1 LGKDRPRAQQQAV
14 RLEFSR
20 TAQRHLR
27 EARDFIAR
35 DNPDAA
41 EALVALIASRATT
54 LQQFPLAGRLLSGDR
69 RALALPPTPYSLI
82 YRSLPERVIVLAVW
96 HGARAWR

>member
-1 LGKDRPRAQQQAV
+1 M

-20 TAQRHLR
+20 TAQRHLI

-41 EALVALIASRATT
+41 EALVALILARTST
-54 LQQFPLAGRLLSGDR
+54 LQQFPLAGRALAGDR
-69 RALALPPTPYSLI
+69 RAFALPPTPYSLI
-82 YRSLPERVIVLAVW
+82 YRIPPERVVVLAVW
-96 HGARAWR
+96 HGARAWP

>member
-1 LGKDRPRAQQQAV
+1 V

-27 EARDFIAR
+27 EARDFIAQ

-41 EALVALIASRATT
+41 DALVAMIIARAAT
-54 LQQFPLAGRLLSGDR
+54 LQEFPLAGRALGGDR

-82 YRSLPERVIVLAVW
+82 YRVVATRVVVLAVW
-96 HGARAWR
+96 HGARAWP

>member
-1 LGKDRPRAQQQAV
+1 M

-27 EARDFIAR
+27 EARDFIAK

-41 EALVALIASRATT
+41 DTLVALIVARAAT
-54 LQQFPLAGRLLSGDR
+54 LRQFPLAGRALGGDR
-69 RALALPPTPYSLI
+69 RAFALPPTPYSLI
-82 YRSLPERVIVLAVW
+82 YRILPARVVVLAVW
-96 HGARAWR
+96 HGARAWP